1 MRRSIRDAIIGFSL
15 LGGIGIFA
23 GSILWIRGVK
33 INSNSWQ
40 VNVNFED
47 ASGLA
52 EMSPVTYRGIIIG
65 SIKKII
71 FKTNYVQTKVQI
83 NDGDL
88 ILRKPVT
95 AKIVTSSVLGG
106 DAQLSFSS
114 IGKTSEK
121 SNSKPTSKNCN
132 SKLILCNDD
141 FIKGEKLTSISS
153 ITESFDKVLQQ
164 ADQEKIV
171 DSMAMSMK
179 QFDQTQANLDELVEL
194 TKSEIIRAQP
204 IITELTEAASH
215 LNSILATIDNPE
227 TLKDIKE
234 VAVSTNAITKR
245 LNRLGGKLEKTMKDR
260 ELMQA
265 LRKITIGLSKL
276 FNELYK

>member
-215 LNSILATIDNPE
+215 LNNILATIDNPE

-245 LNRLGGKLEKTMKDR
+245 LNRLGGKLEETMKDR

>member
-245 LNRLGGKLEKTMKDR
+245 LNRLGGKLEETMKDR

>member
-234 VAVSTNAITKR
+234 VAGSTNAITKR